1 MSLFG
6 RKSIFELIA
15 CTLCWSDT
23 EWSAIQKSAAAD
35 MTCNYSQHVL
45 WLQNAIGVD
54 ENEEMLHQSLE
65 IDVSFRGEFYTVFV
79 VVVVAVVVVV
89 VVVVITVVAVAIPAT
104 PAAVATIIAT
114 GRI

>member
-65 IDVSFRGEFYTVFV
+65 IDVPFRGEFYTVFV
-79 VVVVAVVVVV
+79 VVVAV
-89 VVVVITVVAVAIPAT
+89 VVVVITIVAVAIPAT